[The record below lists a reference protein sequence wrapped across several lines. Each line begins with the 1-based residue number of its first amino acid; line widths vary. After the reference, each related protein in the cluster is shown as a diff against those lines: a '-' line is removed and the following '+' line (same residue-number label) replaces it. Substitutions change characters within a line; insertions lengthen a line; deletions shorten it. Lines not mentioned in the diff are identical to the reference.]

1 MERVRIRK
9 PKSIRRCNRSAEL
22 DEAPTQARDIPAR
35 GRAIRAEIDELLDE
49 LNQLLEEIER

>member
-1 MERVRIRK
+1 MERVRIRQ

-22 DEAPTQARDIPAR
+22 DEASIQARDMTAR

-49 LNQLLEEIER
+49 LNQLLEENER